1 MSKLVVIACRLP
13 HGLLAEVGQIGSPE
27 YKAVKIN
34 GIHSVDANGRPASIV
49 HNGHAFTQV
58 PEDFWKAFCDAHRGA
73 PYLVSR
79 LIYAEESLASA
90 QNGTELVE
98 AKGKTGFEPLDPD
111 KAPAQIEPDDKAL
124 KQMRAEAAQ
133 MRTLA

>member
-13 HGLLAEVGQIGSPE
+13 HGLIAEVGEFGASD

-34 GIHSVDANGRPASIV
+34 GVHSVDAAGKPSSIV

-58 PEDFWKAFCDAHRGA
+58 DEDFWKAFCAAHRGA
-73 PYLVSR
+73 PYLVNR
-79 LIYAEESLASA
+79 LVYAEDSLEAA
-90 QNGTELVE
+90 HNVTTLAE

-111 KAPAQIEPDDKAL
+111 KTPTEIEPDQNAL
-124 KQMRAEAAQ
+124 KQMRAEAAR
-133 MRTLA
+133 ML